1 MRPSSTSHVNE
12 RLLRLCDRACGAV
25 CVACDVVWPC
35 GFVESV
41 LMHRCAGYAGEADR
55 DELEK
60 ELYQCLSA
68 KTALILPF
76 HWGDNQKSIT
86 QWIDRLLKRTII
98 GTDAAADHR

>member
-1 MRPSSTSHVNE
+1 
-12 RLLRLCDRACGAV
+12 
-25 CVACDVVWPC
+25 
-35 GFVESV
+35 
-41 LMHRCAGYAGEADR
+41 MHRCAGYAGEADR

-68 KTALILPF
+68 KTALVLPF

>member
-1 MRPSSTSHVNE
+1 MRTQVPSCVRSRVRGRVWGLWSA
-12 RLLRLCDRACGAV
+12 RA
-25 CVACDVVWPC
+25 
-35 GFVESV
+35 

-98 GTDAAADHR
+98 GTDAAANSS